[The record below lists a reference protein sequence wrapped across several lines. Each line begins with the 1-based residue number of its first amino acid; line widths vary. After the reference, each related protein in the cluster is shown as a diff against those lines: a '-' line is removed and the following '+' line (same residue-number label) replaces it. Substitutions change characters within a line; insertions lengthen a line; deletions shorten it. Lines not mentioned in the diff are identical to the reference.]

1 MTVLGTD
8 ATKGDPIVKP
18 SAVDV
23 PRPRRP
29 LLEIVAPPGTPEPPA
44 HRFQDLTITEQWCG
58 PALIIAVD
66 GEVDLGSA
74 PLLRHALDAALG
86 RAPRRIVVDLSCV
99 RFLNTAGLVVLIDA
113 HRRAGPGTDVRLV
126 ATTRSTWR
134 PLRLTRAYERLAIH
148 SSRTAALAAPR
159 SPRC

>member
-1 MTVLGTD
+1 M
-8 ATKGDPIVKP
+8 KPI
-18 SAVDV
+18 AVDV

-29 LLEIVAPPGTPEPPA
+29 LLEILPPPGTPQPPA
-44 HRFQDLTITEQWCG
+44 HRYQDLTITEEWCG
-58 PALIIAVD
+58 PALVIAVD
-66 GEVDLGSA
+66 GEVDLGTA
-74 PLLRHALDAALG
+74 PLLRHVLDAALT
-86 RAPRRIVVDLSCV
+86 RAPRRVVVDLSCV

-134 PLRLTRAYERLAIH
+134 PLQLTRAYERLAIH